1 MKSMPATRSYQMTVR
16 AQLAAETGERILS
29 AAMDHFSRSQ
39 FDAVTLAE
47 IAADAGVTMQTVI
60 RRFGSKEELFEA
72 VAERETARILAE
84 REPEADDLPTMAAAV
99 RTLVAHY
106 ETDGATVLNLLS
118 QEHRSPTVAKIIA
131 RGRQAHRDWV
141 ATHCQPALGPSW
153 GAARRR
159 RLVAAIAATD
169 IYIWKLLRLDL
180 GLSPGEVEKTMM
192 ALLEGLEATKGGN

>member
-1 MKSMPATRSYQMTVR
+1 MTVR

-29 AAMDHFSRSQ
+29 AAMDHFSHSQ

-47 IAADAGVTMQTVI
+47 IAEDAGVTMQTVI
-60 RRFGSKEELFEA
+60 RRFRSKEELFEA

-84 REPEADDLPTMAAAV
+84 RHPDGDDLPTMAAAV

-118 QEHRSPTVAKIIA
+118 QEHRSPAVAKIIA

-141 ATHCQPALGPSW
+141 ATHCRPLLGPGR
-153 GAARRR
+153 GAARLR

-169 IYIWKLLRLDL
+169 VYIWKLLRLDL

-192 ALLEGLEATKGGN
+192 ALLEGLEANKGDN

>member
-1 MKSMPATRSYQMTVR
+1 MTTR

-29 AAMDHFSRSQ
+29 AAMDRFSHSQ
-39 FDAVTLAE
+39 FEAVTLTE
-47 IAADAGVTMQTVI
+47 IAADADVTMQTVI

-84 REPEADDLPTMAAAV
+84 REPDADHLPTMAAAV
-99 RTLVAHY
+99 RALVAHY

-118 QEHRSPTVAKIIA
+118 QEHRSPTVAKIVA

-141 ATHCQPALGPSW
+141 AAHCQPVLGPAR

-169 IYIWKLLRLDL
+169 VYIWKLLRLDL
-180 GLSPGEVEKTMM
+180 GLSPGEAEKTML
-192 ALLEGLEATKGGN
+192 ALLEGLEPAEGGN